1 MNPVTCQRCGKEGIP
16 RGEVATF
23 KFLFFRYAMNFLLD
37 DGEHL
42 IIGLE
47 QLFFF
52 SLIKQSRVYFLIF
65 NNEALYLI

>member
-1 MNPVTCQRCGKEGIP
+1 
-16 RGEVATF
+16 
-23 KFLFFRYAMNFLLD
+23 MNFLRD